1 MFTAD
6 APTGSTGAADERV
19 GQSSGHGAGHV
30 TGSTVTPGEDA
41 LFAGRFDRWYGPLVG
56 LARRVLDPTTATAAS
71 LERAEQIVVDVFV
84 ARRFTVGADEPSDVA
99 HLVGDVAEHCLDAM
113 VGHPGSV
120 PLHYEILGPDID
132 FDGELPLAELHGALN
147 GMRRRDRRV
156 GVLALAAGFSPSQ
169 VATLLRRPLDEVID
183 RVARVCTRLADGRRI
198 GLSDDLQVGVE

>member
-6 APTGSTGAADERV
+6 APTGSTGAAGEPAEQPSEHRA
-19 GQSSGHGAGHV
+19 GQVAGSSV
-30 TGSTVTPGEDA
+30 THGEDA

-56 LARRVLDPTTATAAS
+56 LARRILDPTTATSAS
-71 LERAEQIVVDVFV
+71 LESAEQLVVDVFI
-84 ARRFTVGADEPSDVA
+84 ARRFTVGADEPTDVA
-99 HLVGDVAEHCLDAM
+99 HLVGDVAEHCLESM
-113 VGHPGSV
+113 VGHPGTV

-147 GMRRRDRRV
+147 GMRRWDRRV

-198 GLSDDLQVGVE
+198 GITDDLQVGVE